1 MFELKNILV
10 PTDCSELSKDALRI
24 GISFAKK
31 HDAKLVLL
39 YVTSDTPFVG
49 YDNISYLPVEIA
61 QQLQIRL
68 EQGHE
73 KEIGD
78 FWNALYDPDV
88 KVDLLINQGDPF
100 TEIIKFARSNEVDLI
115 IMGTNGRTGIKHI
128 LMGSVTEKV
137 VRYSPLPVLT
147 VKHAGQNYDPIES

>member
-1 MFELKNILV
+1 MFDLKNILI
-10 PTDCSELSKDALRI
+10 PTDCSELSKDALKI
-24 GISFAKK
+24 GINLAKK
-31 HDAKLVLL
+31 YGAKLVLL

-61 QQLQIRL
+61 QQLQGRL

-73 KEIGD
+73 KELGE
-78 FWNALYDPDV
+78 FWNSIHDPDV
-88 KVDLLINQGDPF
+88 TVDLLVNQGDPF
-100 TEIIKFARSNEVDLI
+100 SEIIKFARSNEVDLI
-115 IMGTNGRTGIKHI
+115 VMGTHGRTGLKQI

-147 VKHAGQNYDPIES
+147 VKHAGQDYDHI